1 MEQFRLVLEKYDVEV
16 YRPEN
21 IKNYN
26 QIFSR
31 DIAFVIDDKLIVP
44 NILEE
49 RAKEFSAIAHI
60 VKMIDPDN
68 IVKMREGIYVERW

>member
-1 MEQFRLVLEKYDVEV
+1 MLKFIVPRILKIT
-16 YRPEN
+16 
-21 IKNYN
+21 IK
-26 QIFSR
+26 FSLR

-68 IVKMREGIYVERW
+68 I